1 MSRRKTTQQKKTVNI
16 LTAYSAEIEEHRRK
30 LKKRKFAMA
39 AEHTPPIG
47 QAADWYWEARLH
59 VPRSARDVARQ
70 LARLAGEGCEVT
82 IPERSLADA
91 VGTIDKAGRHI
102 AYVQGGVKVLERSG
116 WITKTVVGQ
125 KRGAKTTYTLEVG
138 VRSGW
143 FYQEEDELG
152 ADDQELE
159 ELDPTEW

>member
-1 MSRRKTTQQKKTVNI
+1 MSRRKNTQQKKTVHI

-30 LKKRKFAMA
+30 LKKRGFALA

-82 IPERSLADA
+82 IPDASLADA
-91 VGTIDKAGRHI
+91 VMVRDKAGRHV
-102 AYVQGGVKVLERSG
+102 AYMEGGVKILEKSG

-138 VRSGW
+138 NRSGW
-143 FYQEEDELG
+143 FYREEDELEE
-152 ADDQELE
+152 ADQEC
-159 ELDPTEW
+159 TE